1 MSQATLT
8 RSQAELTTEKP
19 LFKPFKRAIADILAD
34 LAKPVPDRFLDTR
47 QQGSATLTYIPWY
60 TVAKLLDYYAPGWE
74 GTVTQMHTTRDR
86 IFVTYRLTIHAQE
99 GSFTREATGTEL
111 LKEDKPIKQ
120 NGKVLKDEQG
130 NAIMKRVE
138 LAYGDP
144 SSNAESM
151 AFRRAAAKF
160 GLGLHLYEKD
170 DR

>member
-1 MSQATLT
+1 M
-8 RSQAELTTEKP
+8 
-19 LFKPFKRAIADILAD
+19 
-34 LAKPVPDRFLDTR
+34 
-47 QQGSATLTYIPWY
+47 
-60 TVAKLLDYYAPGWE
+60 
-74 GTVTQMHTTRDR
+74 VTGMHTTRDR
-86 IFVTYRLTIHAQE
+86 LFVTYRLIIHAEE
-99 GSFTREATGTEL
+99 GTFTREATGTEL

-120 NGKVLKDEQG
+120 NGRVLRDEYG
-130 NAIMKRVE
+130 NAVTRRVE

>member
-47 QQGSATLTYIPWY
+47 QQGGATLTYIPWY

-86 IFVTYRLTIHAQE
+86 IFVIYRLTIHAQE
-99 GSFTREATGTEL
+99 GRFTREATGTEL

-160 GLGLHLYEKD
+160 GLGLNLYEKD